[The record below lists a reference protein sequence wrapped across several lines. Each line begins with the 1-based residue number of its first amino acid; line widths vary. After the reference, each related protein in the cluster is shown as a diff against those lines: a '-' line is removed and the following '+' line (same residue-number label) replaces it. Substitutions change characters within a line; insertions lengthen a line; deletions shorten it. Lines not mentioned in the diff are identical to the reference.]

1 MPDNAKSSKWVG
13 MAPAFVGKP
22 PHLRIK
28 SSEQPILARF
38 FAPRLFEAF
47 RKSKSY
53 LQSPIIE
60 D

>member
-1 MPDNAKSSKWVG
+1 

-28 SSEQPILARF
+28 SSEQPTLARF

-47 RKSKSY
+47 CLKAFRHAALPSP
-53 LQSPIIE
+53 QSQYRISLV
-60 D
+60 